1 MIKINFFFRYFIVI
15 LFTLFLTISVSI
27 SAKEEKEEGDKFK
40 EPKDIK
46 ALASKAES
54 LFSAGDWTGTRKYLY
69 QYLGNFEA
77 PDKSKKKEYEDYKA
91 ALTWYGW
98 SNFVLDNYYGSMAT
112 FRRLDELRSEK
123 PKDDFNGYLGIAWNS
138 VKLNDF
144 KTGIEYAEKAI
155 EVGDNSLNWQAYD
168 TLAWIAIKEQRYD
181 DAKDFIKKADTA
193 TNKKW
198 QVKLKDS
205 AITGGWVS
213 VFENDWKK
221 AVKNFKAGLNR
232 DKKCFFCNDGLARFH
247 IAEAAKYLKEKD
259 EKKAK
264 KEYQKALKQALK
276 GARVVRHNSGLVT
289 LVDTALYGIG
299 DTKVTVKTY
308 QALAKKW
315 KKDPLYFAKLGY
327 AYMGSKEYNKAE
339 EQFKE
344 ALKRQPGY
352 YLATSGLSGLKFAKR
367 ILVKDGWELYYKG
380 KYKEGQ
386 SSCEGK
392 IKEAEKDKNP
402 AAHDCIGWNLLAQQK
417 YNDAANSFKSALKV
431 DPTFYFSSS
440 GLQTAQRYQLVNYN
454 EAWSLINVGSF
465 DRAEE
470 RLKKAETKVDADLK
484 FLIDDAR
491 AWIKFYKKDY
501 KGAKADFDKIVKAN
515 DKAYGSY
522 KGLAYISM
530 EKKDFAKAA
539 EDLTKSLNLNPYQA
553 VGDYIYPV
561 NKMQEA
567 GQWEKSKYILEL
579 GQRIYPYSADIQYL
593 LAKAYKE
600 LKDVTTA
607 EQKLVIAASLAPV
620 YMEPVVDKLSLS
632 PKNIKDAYYSIGWS
646 MYYIGKFD
654 NAEKRFKK
662 YFDNGGNYYVAY
674 NGLGLTKLYQKKYSE
689 SEKYFN
695 KAMEV
700 RKSTEGLE
708 ELEYLD
714 AEAYS
719 GLGWAKYNQDKFK
732 DAKKYFDTALEKWPY
747 YIKATSGLNTLQ
759 YRKRDIVQDGWKI
772 YYEAF
777 KEKTAED
784 AKARYKE
791 ALDSCSAKLAE
802 AEKAKNPAAQDCVGW
817 MNLAL
822 EKSADAKKA
831 FETALKIDKTFW
843 YSSSGLIQAKRSGYT
858 LYNKAFYLANSSL
871 YIEDDAKR
879 EEQLNKASDLFKK
892 SRNEIKEEDWKWLV
906 DDGEA
911 WVAYYRKDYDTAKKG
926 FETVIKKQEKAYLSF
941 RGLSYVAA
949 AQEKW
954 EDSGKN
960 LYKSLTLAPYQG
972 VGIYTFVTTKLIEN
986 EKFKNAKEILE
997 FGEKVYPYSGDIQYL
1012 LAKTY
1017 LGLKDKEK
1025 ATKKAVI
1032 AAALAPA
1039 YIDPVYDDL
1048 GIDEKKSLGAYYNM
1062 GWGTYFAKN
1071 NEQAIKRFDQ
1081 YLKNGGE
1088 SKNAERGKA
1097 FALFRLGKDDEAKP
1111 ILESMI
1117 KLEDEK
1123 KLLAI
1128 TEVVPIPGTDPPKQW
1143 TVVYDSRSTLGWL
1156 HYRNEEYNKAI
1167 QYFTE
1172 TLDKYPFLIDALTG
1186 MGYVKL
1192 KQNDNKAA
1200 EKFFIDALKLSP
1212 YYPDAIA
1219 GYNKATGKKTDS

>member
-1 MIKINFFFRYFIVI
+1 MRLINKIFISLLVF
-15 LFTLFLTISVSI
+15 LFSTFLVVAE
-27 SAKEEKEEGDKFK
+27 AKEEKTKGDVYK
-40 EPKDIK
+40 EPKNIK
-46 ALASKAES
+46 TLSSKGEN
-54 LFSAGDWTGTRKYLY
+54 LFMDGDWVGARKYFY
-69 QYLGNFEA
+69 QYLGKFEV
-77 PDKSKKKEYEDYKA
+77 PDKSKKKDYEYYKN
-91 ALTWYGW
+91 ALTYYGW

-112 FRRLDELRSEK
+112 FKKLNELKSEK
-123 PKDDFNGYLGIAWNS
+123 EEDDFNGYLGIAWNS

-181 DAKDFIKKADTA
+181 DAREFIKKANKA
-193 TNKKW
+193 TQKKW
-198 QVKLKDS
+198 QVRLKDS
-205 AITGGWVS
+205 SITEGWVN

-221 AVKNFKAGLNR
+221 AVKSFKTGISR
-232 DKKCFFCNDGLARFH
+232 DKGCFYCNDGLARFH
-247 IAEAAKYLKEKD
+247 IAEAAKFLKDKK

-264 KEYQKALKQALK
+264 AQYKKALSQALK
-276 GARVVRHNSGLVT
+276 GAKAIRHNSGLVT

-308 QALAKKW
+308 KALAKKW
-315 KKDPLYFAKLGY
+315 KKDPLYYAKLGY
-327 AYMGSKEYNKAE
+327 AYSAAQDYKNAE
-339 EQFKE
+339 KSFND
-344 ALKRQPGY
+344 ALDRQPGY

-367 ILVKDGWELYYKG
+367 ILVKEGWEFYYKG
-380 KYKEGQ
+380 KYKEAQ

-392 IKEAEKDKNP
+392 IKKAEKEKNP
-402 AAHDCIGWNLLAQQK
+402 AAHDCVGWNLLAQQK
-417 YNDAANSFKSALKV
+417 YNDAANSFKAALKV

-440 GLQTAQRYQLVNYN
+440 GLLTAQRYQLVNYN

-470 RLKKAETKVDADLK
+470 RLKKAEAKVDEDLK

-491 AWIKFYKKDY
+491 TWIKFYQKDY
-501 KGAKADFDKIVKAN
+501 KGAKTGFEKIVKAN
-515 DKAYGSY
+515 DKAYASY
-522 KGLAYISM
+522 KGLAYIAM

-539 EDLTKSLNLNPYQA
+539 EDLTKSLNLNPYQP

-561 NKMQEA
+561 NKMQES

-607 EQKLVIAASLAPV
+607 EQKLVIAASLAPA
-620 YMEPVVDKLSLS
+620 YIEPVVDELGLS

-654 NAEKRFKK
+654 EAEKNFKK
-662 YFDNGGNYYVAY
+662 YFDNEGKYYVAY
-674 NGLGLTKLYQKKYSE
+674 NGLGLTKLYQKKYTE

-700 RKSTEGLE
+700 RKGAKGLE
-708 ELEYLD
+708 KLEYLD

-747 YIKATSGLNTLQ
+747 YIKATSGLSTLQ
-759 YRKRDIVQDGWKI
+759 YRKRDIVQEGWKI

-777 KEKTAED
+777 KEKTAEGAQ
-784 AKARYKE
+784 AKYKE
-791 ALDSCSAKLAE
+791 ALDSCAAKLAE

-843 YSSSGLIQAKRSGYT
+843 YSNSGLIQAKRSGYT
-858 LYNKAFYLANSSL
+858 LYNKAFYLANNSL

-879 EEQLNKASDLFKK
+879 EEQLNKASELFKK
-892 SRNEIKEEDWKWLV
+892 SRDEIKEEEWKWLV

-911 WVAYYRKDYDTAKKG
+911 WVAYYRKDYDSAKKG

-972 VGIYTFVTTKLIEN
+972 VGIYTYVTTKLIEN

-1017 LGLKDKEK
+1017 LGVKDKEK
-1025 ATKKAVI
+1025 ATNKAVI
-1032 AAALAPA
+1032 AASLAPA

-1048 GIDEKKSLGAYYNM
+1048 GIDEKKSIGAYYSM

-1081 YLKNGGE
+1081 YLKNGGKE
-1088 SKNAERGKA
+1088 KNAERGRA

-1128 TEVVPIPGTDPPKQW
+1128 TEVVPIPGTDRQW

-1156 HYRNEEYNKAI
+1156 HYRNEEYDKATK
-1167 QYFTE
+1167 YFTE

-1192 KQNDNKAA
+1192 KQNDKKAA
-1200 EKFFIDALKLSP
+1200 EKFFVDALKLSP

-1219 GYNKATGKKTDS
+1219 GYNQATGKKSDT